1 MKKIA
6 MIIGI
11 FALAFTLQGQNK
23 AEMVMSENF
32 GLNINGYT
40 QETLAQLAQKDTVLM
55 EKIHFSPAT
64 ELKISQK

>member
-6 MIIGI
+6 MVIGI
-11 FALAFTLQGQNK
+11 FALAFALQGQNK
-23 AEMVMSENF
+23 TEMVMSENF

-55 EKIHFSPAT
+55 EKIHFSPET
-64 ELKISQK
+64 DLKISQK

>member
-6 MIIGI
+6 MVIGI

-23 AEMVMSENF
+23 TEMVMSENF

-55 EKIHFSPAT
+55 EKIHFSPET
-64 ELKISQK
+64 DLKISQN

>member
-6 MIIGI
+6 IVIGI
-11 FALAFTLQGQNK
+11 FALAFTLQGQDK
-23 AEMVMSENF
+23 TEMVMSENF

-40 QETLAQLAQKDTVLM
+40 QETLAQIAQKDTALM
-55 EKIHFSPAT
+55 EKIHFSPET